1 MKQTDKRNVY
11 LGSVCLTTFRKI
23 FICIN
28 VHSVKNRTERVKML
42 YGDERV
48 EVVRQFFESSP

>member
-11 LGSVCLTTFRKI
+11 LDSVWLTTFRKI